1 MRKLIMHSIIINLVS
16 ALKCERA
23 KNVELEHLLKTIQTQ
38 RFSENATIHKR
49 GRKKQNV
56 KPLGQL

>member
-1 MRKLIMHSIIINLVS
+1 MHSIIINLVS

-23 KNVELEHLLKTIQTQ
+23 KNVELQHLLKTIQTQ
-38 RFSENATIHKR
+38 RSSEDTTIHKR

>member
-1 MRKLIMHSIIINLVS
+1 MRSIIINLVS

-23 KNVELEHLLKTIQTQ
+23 KNVELQHLLKTIQTQ
-38 RFSENATIHKR
+38 RFSENTPIDKR
-49 GRKKQNV
+49 SRKKQNM